1 MLFCCSEDSTAMGCH
16 VSGILSGQ
24 PASVDELPKK
34 ALVGLDIMV
43 NFGSISEVSAR
54 TAQDIA

>member
-1 MLFCCSEDSTAMGCH
+1 MGCH